1 MSNISSVT
9 ETLDFLKLTA
19 SKHWETLKFSILHHS
34 TDDSK
39 NNEYLAPIENLEKS
53 LDSLIKKNAEY
64 LSSGKV
70 ISVHDSEWSA
80 ISMAY
85 EIHKKHL
92 THVMDVMRLN
102 NMPSELIVNV
112 EDDIRKN
119 FKNVDNLIEFLKKQ
133 ELAFFMQ

>member
-34 TDDSK
+34 TDDNK

-53 LDSLIKKNAEY
+53 LNSLIKKNAEY

-92 THVMDVMRLN
+92 THVMDVMRFN

-112 EDDIRKN
+112 EDGIRKN
-119 FKNVDNLIEFLKKQ
+119 FKNVDNLVEFLKKQ

>member
-1 MSNISSVT
+1 MSNISSIT
-9 ETLDFLKLTA
+9 ETLDFLKLTS
-19 SKHWETLKFSILHHS
+19 SKHWETLKSSILHHS

-53 LDSLIKKNAEY
+53 LVSLIKKNTEY

-70 ISVHDSEWSA
+70 INVHDSEWNA
-80 ISMAY
+80 IGMAY

-102 NMPSELIVNV
+102 NMPSELILNV

-119 FKNVDNLIEFLKKQ
+119 FKNVDNLVEFLKKQ

>member
-1 MSNISSVT
+1 MSNIPSVT

-34 TDDSK
+34 TDDNK

-53 LDSLIKKNAEY
+53 LNSLIKKNAEY

-92 THVMDVMRLN
+92 THVMDVMRFN

-119 FKNVDNLIEFLKKQ
+119 FKNVDNLVEFLKKQ